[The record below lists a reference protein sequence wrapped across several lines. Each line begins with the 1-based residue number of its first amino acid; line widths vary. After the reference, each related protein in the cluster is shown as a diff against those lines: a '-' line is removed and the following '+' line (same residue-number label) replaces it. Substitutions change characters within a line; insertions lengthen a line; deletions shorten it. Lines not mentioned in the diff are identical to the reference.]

1 MSLVVQKYGGS
12 SLANPDLIK
21 NVAKR
26 VASAHDR
33 SDSVVATVSA
43 MGNLTDDLL
52 EIASE
57 VSDRPDPREL
67 DVLLAT
73 GELQSCALV
82 AMALRSI
89 GKKAISLSGAQA
101 GIRTDSSYG
110 KAKISRLSPERIRQE
125 LGKDNIVIVA
135 GFQGVTEESD
145 ITTLGRGASD
155 LTAVALAAALK
166 ADRCEIYTDVDG
178 IYTADPRMVPKAQ
191 KLDEIGF
198 EEMLELASYGAK
210 MNPRSIELGMVYNV
224 PILVASS
231 FEDLPGTLIHAG
243 ADMNIEVGE
252 IRNRV
257 RGIATE
263 KEVTKITVYSVID
276 RPGVAASLF
285 KPLADADISVDVIVQ
300 NASVSGTTDL
310 TFTVKSADLISAM
323 DVVRAASK
331 DLGIK
336 DVGHSTGLAK
346 VSIVGT
352 GMQDSPGYAAKMF
365 SSLSESDINIEMI
378 TTSEIRITCLVKEEA
393 TADAAKALHE
403 AFELDKTK

>member
-101 GIRTDSSYG
+101 GIQTDSSYG

-231 FEDLPGTLIHAG
+231 FEDLPGTLIHSG

-310 TFTVKSADLISAM
+310 TFTVKSADLVSAM
-323 DVVRAASK
+323 DVVRAVSK

-365 SSLSESDINIEMI
+365 SSLSERDINIEMI